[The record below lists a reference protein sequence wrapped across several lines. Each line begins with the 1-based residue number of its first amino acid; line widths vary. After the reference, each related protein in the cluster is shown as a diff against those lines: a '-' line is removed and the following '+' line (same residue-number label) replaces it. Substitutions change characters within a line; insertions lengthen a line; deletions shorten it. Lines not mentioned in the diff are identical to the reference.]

1 MSAEI
6 NNFFDFY
13 ESALLKIRTDCTVDC
28 QFRIMGQMIALRHGR
43 NDIQAFEKVMTLS
56 KAEII
61 DNPEPASRIIEAFN

>member
-13 ESALLKIRTDCTVDC
+13 ESALLKIRTDC